1 MKKSIVNSNHYL
13 ALGVSVGIFL
23 CSILAFIFVYYR
35 VDAQMANTASAYDS
49 INQTQLQE
57 NQARQV
63 ISTLSGVQ
71 NQLNIVQSFFV
82 RDDQTLDFINK
93 IEGVGIEAGKANVT
107 IASISDDDLSS
118 AAVGT
123 IGNIHAHIDI
133 LGSWSDAMRAFHLME
148 SLPYGESIDNV
159 RITPASVKEW
169 SIEFDLTAV
178 LVHK

>member
-107 IASISDDDLSS
+107 IACFASPGL
-118 AAVGT
+118 A
-123 IGNIHAHIDI
+123 
-133 LGSWSDAMRAFHLME
+133 GSRGF
-148 SLPYGESIDNV
+148 
-159 RITPASVKEW
+159 
-169 SIEFDLTAV
+169 
-178 LVHK
+178 